1 MSCMKVKLEF
11 RLFCKR
17 RKFRIDR
24 VVCWDQRAKVVGAI
38 LQDAYQQPFF
48 ETLEESEIGGLNTTD
63 NNSLATPDQVREMI
77 GMKAENTI
85 TVDGEVE

>member
-1 MSCMKVKLEF
+1 MSCQTKLEF

-17 RKFRIDR
+17 RKFSIDR

-38 LQDAYQQPFF
+38 LLDGYQQPFF
-48 ETLEESEIGGLNTTD
+48 GTLEESEIGGLSTAD

-85 TVDGEVE
+85 TEDGEVE